1 MVLWRFVYCTT
12 VLVVV
17 VVKYAPVSGAPVRF
31 LFLFSRLKFL
41 SLAGG
46 GGGAT
51 ARGFHFLWRQSD
63 VDRVRP
69 CISDN
74 NHSAGLPSP
83 GKNKKRYFDD
93 FHSIRRQQN
102 YMYPPPKKDASRF

>member
-1 MVLWRFVYCTT
+1 VVLWRFVYCTT

-46 GGGAT
+46 GGGGP
-51 ARGFHFLWRQSD
+51 RGCFFFFGA
-63 VDRVRP
+63 
-69 CISDN
+69 
-74 NHSAGLPSP
+74 AG
-83 GKNKKRYFDD
+83 GEEE
-93 FHSIRRQQN
+93 
-102 YMYPPPKKDASRF
+102 

>member
-1 MVLWRFVYCTT
+1 MHQCAFFFFFQAEIFVL
-12 VLVVV
+12 
-17 VVKYAPVSGAPVRF
+17 G
-31 LFLFSRLKFL
+31 
-41 SLAGG
+41 GG